1 MLNLLVPRT
10 RQRNIAEN
18 KFGPPLARPYSS
30 TIFPITTLTQWTY
43 VICYN
48 NINYSL
54 VVGLM
59 ATIQLIVGSYHL
71 VAQHELT
78 RIVKMKV
85 TGWNHHL
92 ECENLRLPRHW
103 ECTAAPSGC
112 QPCLLDHV
120 QFQKG
125 SCHPRDE
132 ETHSNLSTDTSF
144 IKRAMWEY
152 RCMFF
157 DLHLVNRQS
166 AHSAHWLD
174 LLCMCPFL

>member
-10 RQRNIAEN
+10 RQRNMAEN

-30 TIFPITTLTQWTY
+30 MIFPITTLTQWTY

-59 ATIQLIVGSYHL
+59 ATIQVIVGSYHL

-85 TGWNHHL
+85 LNMRTYGF
-92 ECENLRLPRHW
+92 PRHW
-103 ECTAAPSGC
+103 ECTAEPSGC

-132 ETHSNLSTDTSF
+132 ETHSNLSTATSL

-152 RCMFF
+152 RCMSF
-157 DLHLVNRQS
+157 DLHLVDRQS

-174 LLCMCPFL
+174 HLCMCPFL